1 MFIIYMYTYYLLFNV
16 HYVKYPKR
24 EYLLNT
30 HINYVAV
37 QGGVDLQLLKIDF
50 SVFSGFVF

>member
-1 MFIIYMYTYYLLFNV
+1 MFIIYMYTYYLLLNV

-30 HINYVAV
+30 HIYYVAV
-37 QGGVDLQLLKIDF
+37 QGGVDLQQLKIDF